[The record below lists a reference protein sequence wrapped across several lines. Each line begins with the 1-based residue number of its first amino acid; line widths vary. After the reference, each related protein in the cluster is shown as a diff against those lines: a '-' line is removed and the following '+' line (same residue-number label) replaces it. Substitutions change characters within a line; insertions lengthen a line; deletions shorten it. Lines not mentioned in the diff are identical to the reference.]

1 MSTQQ
6 ESFAEDIYRINN
18 PNSLVTANHQDLATF
33 MALNARHMTQAVR
46 EMYRRLESEGALFN
60 LQPGALVKV
69 VEYYDDGIARIEW
82 GGGEQTGYIAKN
94 DLSSYLGSV

>member
-6 ESFAEDIYRINN
+6 ESAEDIYRINK
-18 PNSLVTANHQDLATF
+18 PNSLVTASHEDLATF
-33 MALNARHMTQAVR
+33 LGLNARHMTQAVR
-46 EMYRRLESEGALFN
+46 DMYRRLESEGALFN

-82 GGGEQTGYIAKN
+82 GGGQQTGYIAKD

>member
-18 PNSLVTANHQDLATF
+18 PNSLVTASHEDLATF

-46 EMYRRLESEGALFN
+46 DMYRRLESEGALFN

-82 GGGEQTGYIAKN
+82 GGGEQTGYIAKD
-94 DLSSYLGSV
+94 DLSAYLGSV

>member
-1 MSTQQ
+1 MGLT
-6 ESFAEDIYRINN
+6 
-18 PNSLVTANHQDLATF
+18 
-33 MALNARHMTQAVR
+33 ARHMTQAVR
-46 EMYRRLESEGALFN
+46 DMYRRLESEGALFN

-82 GGGEQTGYIAKN
+82 AGGQQTGYIAKD

>member
-6 ESFAEDIYRINN
+6 ESFAEDIYRINSR
-18 PNSLVTANHQDLATF
+18 NSLVTASHEDLATF

-46 EMYRRLESEGALFN
+46 DMYRRLESEGALFN

-69 VEYYDDGIARIEW
+69 VEYYGDGIARIEW
-82 GGGEQTGYIAKN
+82 GEGQHTGYIAKN

>member
-18 PNSLVTANHQDLATF
+18 RNSLVTASHEDLATF

-46 EMYRRLESEGALFN
+46 DMYRRLES
-60 LQPGALVKV
+60 
-69 VEYYDDGIARIEW
+69 
-82 GGGEQTGYIAKN
+82 
-94 DLSSYLGSV
+94 

>member
-6 ESFAEDIYRINN
+6 EPAEDIYRIKK
-18 PNSLVTANHQDLATF
+18 PDSLVTASHEDLATF
-33 MALNARHMTQAVR
+33 MGLNARKMTQAVR
-46 EMYRRLESEGALFN
+46 DMYRRLESQGALFN
-60 LQPGALVKV
+60 LQPGAVVKV

-82 GGGEQTGYIAKN
+82 SGGQQTGYIAKD

>member
-6 ESFAEDIYRINN
+6 ESEDIYRINK
-18 PNSLVTANHQDLATF
+18 PNSLVTASHEDLANF
-33 MALNARHMTQAVR
+33 MALNARHMAQAVR
-46 EMYRRLESEGALFN
+46 DMYRRLESEGALFN

-69 VEYYDDGIARIEW
+69 VEYYDDGIARIGW
-82 GGGEQTGYIAKN
+82 GGKEQTGCIAKD

>member
-18 PNSLVTANHQDLATF
+18 PNSLVTASHEDLATF

-46 EMYRRLESEGALFN
+46 DMYRRLESEGGLFN

-69 VEYYDDGIARIEW
+69 VEYYDDGIARIGW
-82 GGGEQTGYIAKN
+82 GGVEQTGI
-94 DLSSYLGSV
+94 L